1 MHETRREARLVEFHR
16 GARPQFHI
24 LESVVGEIGRPR
36 LAAFAFQNIGV
47 GLEIVTRQ
55 GLIVNI
61 EIAHLDAPRRLHE
74 FAVGHCDLRAALAL
88 DLQAAEARKVD
99 AEIEHPNRVAERT
112 DPDRLRLARG
122 PNSGH
127 RLGFQQRRRGRDFDG
142 LRPRRIVESGT
153 VPAGNLPAGVV
164 NVAAVNVIREVRTVG
179 RRAPRTVGADDLV
192 RTVGIVDVQFADHP
206 RTSAPAG
213 HLETP
218 RGDGLNG
225 IVKPVAQH
233 SRKDILALA
242 EPVRNVVHGIEI
254 ALVVMGVTRVE
265 EISRNGFTVQAH
277 FRIGRGAH
285 IEPGALDAR
294 PHGER
299 PPQHRR
305 GDEILVMGIGDPA
318 SLPFGGLHQGGFELR
333 NGRYDPPAA
342 GVPRFDPPVI
352 RGPRDKQSAVGHRG
366 KRTAAGDLPGIPD
379 VGMIQF
385 LERRSHAE
393 AVTGLHE
400 RIGIFISPGKAR
412 RRSVHRDRRS
422 EVFATH
428 VGDRG
433 TLPAGTRQQR
443 QAAQREPA
451 SGGSEICNIH
461 RIRKLLGFYRFQA
474 SFPTTS
480 AQKPSLPTPK
490 RRRYS
495 TGVIRR
501 WRRNML
507 EK

>member
-1 MHETRREARLVEFHR
+1 
-16 GARPQFHI
+16 
-24 LESVVGEIGRPR
+24 
-36 LAAFAFQNIGV
+36 
-47 GLEIVTRQ
+47 
-55 GLIVNI
+55 
-61 EIAHLDAPRRLHE
+61 
-74 FAVGHCDLRAALAL
+74 
-88 DLQAAEARKVD
+88 
-99 AEIEHPNRVAERT
+99 
-112 DPDRLRLARG
+112 
-122 PNSGH
+122 
-127 RLGFQQRRRGRDFDG
+127 
-142 LRPRRIVESGT
+142 
-153 VPAGNLPAGVV
+153 
-164 NVAAVNVIREVRTVG
+164 
-179 RRAPRTVGADDLV
+179 
-192 RTVGIVDVQFADHP
+192 
-206 RTSAPAG
+206 
-213 HLETP
+213 
-218 RGDGLNG
+218 
-225 IVKPVAQH
+225 
-233 SRKDILALA
+233 
-242 EPVRNVVHGIEI
+242 
-254 ALVVMGVTRVE
+254 MGVTRVE

-318 SLPFGGLHQGGFELR
+318 GLPFGGLHQGGFELR

-342 GVPRFDPPVI
+342 SVPRFDPPVI

-385 LERRSHAE
+385 LGRRSHAE

-400 RIGIFISPGKAR
+400 RIGIFISPGKAG

-422 EVFATH
+422 EVFAAH

-461 RIRKLLGFYRFQA
+461 RIRKLLGFYRFSGFIPDNVRTEAVAADAEAAAVLDGSHPQMAAEHVGKIGSVAVIEPEGDLLDAHGRSRQQA
-474 SFPTTS
+474 
-480 AQKPSLPTPK
+480 ASL
-490 RRRYS
+490 
-495 TGVIRR
+495 
-501 WRRNML
+501 L
-507 EK
+507 